1 MIIRE
6 AKSEDIFQIQIVRNA
21 VKENRLSN
29 PDLVTDKDCKEF
41 LFERGK
47 DWVCE
52 INDQVVGF
60 SIVDLKENNI
70 WALFVHPNFE
80 GLGIGQK
87 LHHIML
93 DWYFQQTKKSVWL
106 GTAFDTRAEKFY
118 RKIGWN
124 ETGTRGKHEIKFEM
138 TYNTWKQIKP

>member
-1 MIIRE
+1 MVIRE

-29 PDLVTDKDCKEF
+29 PDLVIDKDCEEF
-41 LFERGK
+41 LFERG
-47 DWVCE
+47 
-52 INDQVVGF
+52 
-60 SIVDLKENNI
+60 
-70 WALFVHPNFE
+70 

-93 DWYFQQTKKSVWL
+93 DWYFQQTKKGVWL

-124 ETGTRGKHEIKFEM
+124 ETGTHGNHEIKFEM